1 MLNFRI
7 FFSNFAPPFD
17 NSTTR
22 ITIANETLALTELI
36 SMPPF
41 NEETVKK
48 PHLCPNCGKILSGLT
63 SYRRHLVSKLNP
75 RYFSFFWTNLAKH
88 IILSSVIKLFLENDR
103 MIFYCSKLF
112 SRPSQQIVRKLQFL
126 SKYIQC

>member
-1 MLNFRI
+1 MKLLSDEEEEAVLDFL
-7 FFSNFAPPFD
+7 
-17 NSTTR
+17 T
-22 ITIANETLALTELI
+22 NETLALTELI

-75 RYFSFFWTNLAKH
+75 S
-88 IILSSVIKLFLENDR
+88 LFL
-103 MIFYCSKLF
+103 FLF
-112 SRPSQQIVRKLQFL
+112 FVR
-126 SKYIQC
+126 

>member
-1 MLNFRI
+1 MLI
-7 FFSNFAPPFD
+7 FMKKTLSNFASPFE

-63 SYRRHLVSKLNP
+63 SYRRHLVKFKYSEKA
-75 RYFSFFWTNLAKH
+75 TKICQNLQTGFDA
-88 IILSSVIKLFLENDR
+88 IK
-103 MIFYCSKLF
+103 
-112 SRPSQQIVRKLQFL
+112 QFQM
-126 SKYIQC
+126 KFGDFVKC

>member
-1 MLNFRI
+1 MKLLSDEEEEAVLDFL
-7 FFSNFAPPFD
+7 
-17 NSTTR
+17 T
-22 ITIANETLALTELI
+22 NETLALTELI

-75 RYFSFFWTNLAKH
+75 LYFFFEHTLDSGINIGVRL
-88 IILSSVIKLFLENDR
+88 L
-103 MIFYCSKLF
+103 IFGFF
-112 SRPSQQIVRKLQFL
+112 SRGYVL
-126 SKYIQC
+126 IQESNS

>member
-1 MLNFRI
+1 MKLLSDEEEEAVLDFL
-7 FFSNFAPPFD
+7 
-17 NSTTR
+17 T
-22 ITIANETLALTELI
+22 NETLALTELI

-75 RYFSFFWTNLAKH
+75 LFIS
-88 IILSSVIKLFLENDR
+88 LFLSVRRNITNYNFYQFRELSQIMLPFFD
-103 MIFYCSKLF
+103 IF
-112 SRPSQQIVRKLQFL
+112 
-126 SKYIQC
+126 